1 MSRFGDLPSY
11 TRHVALSSDARTI
24 RTLGQLSSIGLAFVF
39 ALVMGFAA
47 GNWLDKRLGTQ
58 PWLTLTGFAAGLAAG
73 VLNVVRTMRTVA
85 AADPPPPSDPPAP
98 TR

>member
-1 MSRFGDLPSY
+1 MAPS
-11 TRHVALSSDARTI
+11 SEARTI

-47 GNWLDKRLGTQ
+47 GNWLDTRLGTQ
-58 PWLTLTGFAAGLAAG
+58 PWLTLLGFAAGLAAA

-85 AADPPPPSDPPAP
+85 ADDQPPPAGPSPPG
-98 TR
+98 R

>member
-1 MSRFGDLPSY
+1 MAPS
-11 TRHVALSSDARTI
+11 SEARTI

-47 GNWLDKRLGTQ
+47 GNWLDTRLGTQ
-58 PWLTLTGFAAGLAAG
+58 PWLTLLGFAAGLAAG

-85 AADPPPPSDPPAP
+85 ADDQPPPAGPSPPG
-98 TR
+98 R